1 MTRRRL
7 ILAALLAAAAVIWLS
22 YGLVRPSQGVAVRN
36 PPPRARVARAV
47 LRDLPVQLYTL
58 GTLEASKT
66 AIIRP
71 RVDGT
76 ILKVLFHEGDT
87 VRQDAPLFEI
97 DPTLYRTQADQAAA
111 VLARDQATHERA
123 ATDLKRLAEL
133 AERALVPRQSLDQQ
147 RATVAELDATIRAD
161 QATLTAA
168 RAQLEWTTL
177 RAPFTG
183 RVGHCLV
190 DAGNLVHAASDT
202 ALVDVVQL
210 DPIRLIFNVP
220 QEKLP
225 QLRSRLSAGT
235 LPISIESEG
244 RWLTVKQHEP
254 LLLYNTVDRATSSI
268 TLRALIDNRD
278 ARLWPGEAL
287 NVRITAEVRA
297 GVVSVPEQAVFE
309 AMSGPAVY
317 IVDARN
323 HLELR
328 TVTVA
333 GTADGWTGIAAGLAT
348 DERVLVADQE
358 RFAPGAEVV
367 AEAPETA
374 SP

>member
-7 ILAALLAAAAVIWLS
+7 ILAGLMAAAAIIWLS
-22 YGLVRPSQGVAVRN
+22 YGLVRPSDGVSIRTR
-36 PPPRARVARAV
+36 PPRARVARTM

-76 ILKVLFHEGDT
+76 ILKVLFHEGDM

-111 VLARDQATHERA
+111 VLARDEATHERA
-123 ATDLKRLAEL
+123 VTDLRRIAEL

-147 RATVAELDATIRAD
+147 RSTVAELDATIKAD
-161 QATLTAA
+161 QATLAAA
-168 RAQLEWTTL
+168 RAQLGWTTL
-177 RAPFTG
+177 RAPFAG
-183 RVGHCLV
+183 RVGHRLV
-190 DAGNLVHAASDT
+190 DAGNLVHATSDT

-225 QLRSRLSAGT
+225 QLKSRLQTGS
-235 LPISIESEG
+235 LPLEVEADG
-244 RWLTVKQHEP
+244 KWLPVKQHEP
-254 LLLYNTVDRATSSI
+254 MLLYNTVDRATSSI
-268 TLRALIDNRD
+268 TLRALIDNGD
-278 ARLWPGEAL
+278 AKLWPGEAL
-287 NVRITAEVRA
+287 NVRITAEVRT
-297 GVVSVPEQAVFE
+297 GVVSVPEQAIFE

-317 IVDARN
+317 VIDSHN

-328 TVTVA
+328 NVTLL
-333 GTADGWTGIAAGLAT
+333 GSADGWTGISTGLAAN
-348 DERVLVADQE
+348 ERVLADDQE
-358 RFAPGAEVV
+358 RFAPGIEVV
-367 AEAPETA
+367 PEAAPL
-374 SP
+374 